1 MRARAGISLTEC
13 MVALA
18 LGSVVT
24 SAAATTLAGQ
34 ARLLRALMAQQADA
48 EAARV
53 AAGVL
58 RDELRWLD
66 AATDIR
72 GVAGD
77 SLAIR
82 VLRGSGIVCAATASE
97 LHVRY
102 DGMRLPD
109 PAKDSILIVTARA
122 SRVVAL
128 LGAESGASCASA
140 DSSADDPAAEAAR
153 TGDGV
158 PLRLRVLDETGATD
172 AALVAV
178 FESGVYFVR
187 DAALRYRLGRE
198 GRQPLTDE
206 RFATRGPPVVV
217 DRASSIAIVPLAWPP
232 VTARPVDTVRVTLVN
247 RP

>member
-1 MRARAGISLTEC
+1 MRVRAGISLTEC

-34 ARLLRALMAQQADA
+34 ARLLRAMMAQQADA
-48 EAARV
+48 EAVRV
-53 AAGVL
+53 TAGVL

-66 AATDIR
+66 AATDIH

-77 SLAIR
+77 SMAFR
-82 VLRGSGIVCAATASE
+82 VLRGSGIVCGATASE

-102 DGMRLPD
+102 VGMRLPD
-109 PAKDSILIVTARA
+109 ATKDSILVLTARA
-122 SRVVAL
+122 SHAAAL
-128 LGAESGASCASA
+128 QGAEPGGSCTT
-140 DSSADDPAAEAAR
+140 DPSADDPAADPVP
-153 TGDGV
+153 TGEGV
-158 PLRLRVLDETGATD
+158 PFRLRLGDAADATD
-172 AALVAV
+172 ATLVAV

-206 RFATRGPPVVV
+206 RFATRGPPVAL

-232 VTARPVDTVRVTLVN
+232 VAERPADTVRVTLVN

>member
-1 MRARAGISLTEC
+1 MRVRAGISLTEC
-13 MVALA
+13 MIALA

-34 ARLLRALMAQQADA
+34 ARLLRVMMAQQTDA
-48 EAARV
+48 EAVRV
-53 AAGVL
+53 TAGVL

-66 AATDIR
+66 AAADIH

-77 SLAIR
+77 SMAFR
-82 VLRGSGIVCAATASE
+82 VLRGSGIVCGATASE

-102 DGMRLPD
+102 VGMRLPD
-109 PAKDSILIVTARA
+109 PTKDSILVLTARA
-122 SRVVAL
+122 SHVAAL
-128 LGAESGASCASA
+128 QGAEPGGSCTTADPSA
-140 DSSADDPAAEAAR
+140 HDPAAEAGS
-153 TGDGV
+153 TGEGV
-158 PLRLRVLDETGATD
+158 PFRLRLGDAADATD
-172 AALVAV
+172 ATLVAV

-206 RFATRGPPVVV
+206 RFATRGPPVAL

-232 VTARPVDTVRVTLVN
+232 VAERPADTVRVTLVN